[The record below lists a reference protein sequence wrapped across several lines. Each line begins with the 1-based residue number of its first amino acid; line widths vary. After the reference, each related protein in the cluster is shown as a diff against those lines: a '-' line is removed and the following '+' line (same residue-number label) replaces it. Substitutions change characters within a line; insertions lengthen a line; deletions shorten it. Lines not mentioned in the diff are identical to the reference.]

1 MKKIWL
7 ILVLLAALVRVSAAV
22 GCDLNDP
29 DKDVKRLFPGSTG
42 YKTLYRSVSHEGGKA
57 LLAKIE
63 TQLGDKFSGM
73 YETIDVPYSLYE
85 IYKGKELIGY
95 IHGVNQKGKYGGL
108 QIFMAFDAKGTIKD
122 LYFQKFSTKN
132 IKEYRSPGFTK
143 QFIGLRYQDF
153 SGYNPKT
160 GTGTGKGAAIKD
172 PVPKGGEDFR
182 AIMRGVKKNL
192 VLMEHFATWKN

>member
-1 MKKIWL
+1 MKKIWF
-7 ILVLLAALVRVSAAV
+7 ILMLLVALVRLTAAV

-42 YKTLYRSVSHEGGKA
+42 YKTLYRSVAREGGKP

-63 TQLGDKFSGM
+63 AQLGDKFSGM

-95 IHGVNQKGKYGGL
+95 IHGVNQKGYYGGL

-132 IKEYRSPGFTK
+132 TKEYRSPAFTR
-143 QFIGLRYQDF
+143 QFIGLKYQDF
-153 SGYNPKT
+153 SGYNPQT
-160 GTGTGKGAAIKD
+160 GKGSGKGAAIKD
-172 PVPKGGEDFR
+172 PVSKGGKDFL

-192 VLMEHFATWKN
+192 VLMEHFAAWKK